1 MKKNKYLYIVCILL
15 SVSSFAQ
22 NSSWTSGFK
31 SNGNFVIESEDGK
44 YSFSPGGRF
53 TFDGAYLD
61 EDITPLAS
69 GTMIKEARINTSLKI
84 NKINIFFEIDFAK
97 NKVTAK
103 DIWARY
109 SFTDHSFIKAGYYTE
124 PFSPNYL
131 ITTEKVM
138 FIVRPAT
145 ASAFAPPRSLGISYR
160 HYDRWF
166 WFEGGV
172 FGDDINQTYQGK
184 DGFAVT
190 GRFVYIPI
198 ELPSSHLHF
207 GFSASYRTGDSRG
220 LDEDG
225 SGYYNRKLNY
235 TAGLQ
240 TSIHTEK
247 FITSYIGPSG
257 SNNYGQETLASL
269 KKGGAKDQLQLDFE
283 ILDIYK
289 NFYWQVEYIHTKV
302 SRVMNKEKIL
312 HLERDGGVF
321 PETWSDIAYKY
332 GEPRDLNF
340 NGFYAQ
346 ASYMF
351 FGGDFKYS
359 KYSATVIRQ
368 TKRALILSARY
379 NYTSLNDI
387 EGNYINGE
395 FYDENGLNLSEAGGK
410 TEAISVALNYVF
422 NANVRFIVEYTNQKF
437 DLYDEPNENIN
448 MYQARLQVVF

>member
-1 MKKNKYLYIVCILL
+1 MKNNRYLYILCVLL
-15 SVSSFAQ
+15 SVNSFSQ
-22 NSSWTSGFK
+22 NTEWTSGFT
-31 SNGNFVIESEDGK
+31 SNGNFVMKSDDGK
-44 YSFSPGGRF
+44 YSFAPGGRF

-69 GTMIKEARINTSLKI
+69 GTMIKEARLNTALKI
-84 NKINIFFEIDFAK
+84 NKVNIFFEIDFAK
-97 NKVTAK
+97 NKVVMK

-109 SFTDHSFIKAGYYTE
+109 SFTDHSFVKAGYYTE

-131 ITTEKVM
+131 ITTEKVF
-138 FIVRPAT
+138 FIGRPSM
-145 ASAFAPPRSLGISYR
+145 ASAFAPPRSLGVSYR

-172 FGDDINQTYQGK
+172 FGDDVNQSYQGK
-184 DGFAVT
+184 DGWAIT

-198 ELPSSHLHF
+198 ELTNSHLHF
-207 GFSASYRTGDSRG
+207 GFSASYRKADSRG

-225 SGYYNRKLNY
+225 SGYYNRKLNF

-240 TSIHTEK
+240 TSIETEK
-247 FITSYIGPSG
+247 FLTAYIGPTG

-269 KKGGAKDQLQLDFE
+269 KNGGAKDQVQLDFE

-289 NFYWQVEYIHTKV
+289 NFFWQLEYIHTRV
-302 SRVMNKEKIL
+302 NRVMNKEKIL

-332 GEPRDLNF
+332 GEPRTLNF

-351 FGGDFKYS
+351 FGGNFRYS

-368 TKRALILSARY
+368 TKRALILSGRY
-379 NYTSLNDI
+379 SFTSLNDI
-387 EGNYINGE
+387 EGNYINGK
-395 FYDENGLNLSEAGGK
+395 FYDENGLNLSEAGGE
-410 TEAISVALNYVF
+410 TSAISASLIYVF
-422 NANVRFIVEYTNQKF
+422 NANIRFVAEYTNQTINNYATP
-437 DLYDEPNENIN
+437 DENIN
-448 MYQARLQVVF
+448 MFQGRIQVVF